1 MKNIQN
7 AGLTMDMEDKIKQ
20 LIVEMGEKDS
30 IRPDGKLNDS
40 VILSYITQNNKRA
53 AKDYV
58 QIVKTYNKLKKD
70 DSFIK
75 ESNPRVSKETLEKY
89 LFDFEFLVRPVK
101 MLYSSSTESI
111 HSGEIIKVPEKK
123 DVREYAE
130 GEQWKA
136 LIAKEPKYK
145 VGDKI
150 LYWYH
155 SIILLD
161 FEILHLVSSI
171 SGRILE

>member
-1 MKNIQN
+1 MKNTQN
-7 AGLTMDMEDKIKQ
+7 DGLTMDMEDKIKQ

-53 AKDYV
+53 AKDYI

-75 ESNPRVSKETLEKY
+75 ESNPRVSEETLRKF
-89 LFDFEFLVRPVK
+89 LFDHEFLVRPINTIC
-101 MLYSSSTESI
+101 SAPTESI
-111 HSGEIIKVPEKK
+111 YSGEIIKVPEKK
-123 DVREYAE
+123 DARDFADGE
-130 GEQWKA
+130 GWKA
-136 LIAKEPKYK
+136 LVTKVPKHK

-150 LYWYH
+150 MYWYK
-155 SIILLD
+155 SNIILDYEL
-161 FEILHLVSSI
+161 LHLVSSI
-171 SGRILE
+171 SGRIIE